1 MSKTYKDILN
11 LLDTNKTK
19 KRERKASV
27 RFKSEKRK
35 ADTRLFKREMQ
46 FVNYIMQTSQED

>member
-1 MSKTYKDILN
+1 MSNTHKDVKQ
-11 LLDTNKTK
+11 LDSAKA
-19 KRERKASV
+19 KRQAHKVAV